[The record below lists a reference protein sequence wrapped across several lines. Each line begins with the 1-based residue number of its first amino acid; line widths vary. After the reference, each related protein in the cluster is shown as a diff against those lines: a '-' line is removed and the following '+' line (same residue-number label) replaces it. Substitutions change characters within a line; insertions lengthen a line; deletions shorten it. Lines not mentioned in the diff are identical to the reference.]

1 MKAQTNR
8 LTFSQQFFIATML
21 FGLFFGAGNL
31 IFPIFL
37 GSQAGRNVWPAIT
50 GLLITG
56 VGIPLLGVAAQ
67 GISRSNGL
75 QEMAGRVSPRY
86 SIFFTCALYLT
97 IGPFFAIPRCASTS
111 FTVGIEPLLG
121 EDVNATVLLAVFSCV
136 FFAAVLFFSL
146 RPGKILTWVGKLL
159 TPLFLLVLAILVVT
173 ALLHPTD
180 RIADVTPSAAYA
192 AAPFFAGF
200 LEGYNTMDAL
210 ASLAFGI
217 VVINVIRGL
226 GVTEPGA
233 IAKNTVL
240 SGIFSCLFMGG
251 IYVAVTIVGTR
262 SHSLTVSC
270 TNGGEAFAVIA
281 EHYLGRAGLVV
292 LALTVILACLKTSIG
307 LVTSC
312 AETFTAM
319 FPNGPKYGF
328 WAICFSI
335 FSLLVTNIGLNAIIA
350 ISLPVLM
357 FLFPLAITLILLALL
372 GNLYGHD
379 TVVYRWV
386 TGFTLVAALFDFVK
400 ALPKAITET
409 PVVSAVIGF
418 ADSYLPFFK
427 LRPELKF
434 CYGLTNCLDTD
445 HPKRFK
451 DPSMAD
457 RFMYANS
464 VKECRSKII
473 ALTFYFE

>member
-1 MKAQTNR
+1 MKTQSNR

-37 GSQAGRNVWPAIT
+37 GSQAGRNVWPAIV

-75 QEMAGRVSPRY
+75 QEMAGRVSSRY

-97 IGPFFAIPRCASTS
+97 IG
-111 FTVGIEPLLG
+111 
-121 EDVNATVLLAVFSCV
+121 
-136 FFAAVLFFSL
+136 
-146 RPGKILTWVGKLL
+146 
-159 TPLFLLVLAILVVT
+159 
-173 ALLHPTD
+173 
-180 RIADVTPSAAYA
+180 
-192 AAPFFAGF
+192 PFFAGF

-251 IYVAVTIVGTR
+251 IYVAVTIVGAQ

-328 WAICFSI
+328 WATCFSI

-386 TGFTLVAALFDFVK
+386 TGFTLAAALFDFVK

-418 ADSYLPFFK
+418 ADSYLPFFE
-427 LRPELKF
+427 LGLGWICPAAVGLFVGLVFHRTRRNRP
-434 CYGLTNCLDTD
+434 
-445 HPKRFK
+445 
-451 DPSMAD
+451 A
-457 RFMYANS
+457 A
-464 VKECRSKII
+464 
-473 ALTFYFE
+473 

>member
-1 MKAQTNR
+1 MKTQTNR

-37 GSQAGRNVWPAIT
+37 GSQAGRNVWPAIV

-121 EDVNATVLLAVFSCV
+121 ENVNATVLLAAFSCV

-328 WAICFSI
+328 WATCFSI

-372 GNLYGHD
+372 GHFFDHD
-379 TVVYRWV
+379 RAVYVWV
-386 TGFTLVAALFDFVK
+386 TGLTLVAAFYDLLRTLPDHLRAVLHVNGLVDTVGK
-400 ALPKAITET
+400 ALPFATIGLGWICPAILGL
-409 PVVSAVIGF
+409 VIGLIF
-418 ADSYLPFFK
+418 RAV
-427 LRPELKF
+427 RPK
-434 CYGLTNCLDTD
+434 
-445 HPKRFK
+445 K
-451 DPSMAD
+451 A
-457 RFMYANS
+457 
-464 VKECRSKII
+464 
-473 ALTFYFE
+473 

>member
-1 MKAQTNR
+1 
-8 LTFSQQFFIATML
+8 
-21 FGLFFGAGNL
+21 
-31 IFPIFL
+31 
-37 GSQAGRNVWPAIT
+37 
-50 GLLITG
+50 
-56 VGIPLLGVAAQ
+56 
-67 GISRSNGL
+67 
-75 QEMAGRVSPRY
+75 
-86 SIFFTCALYLT
+86 
-97 IGPFFAIPRCASTS
+97 
-111 FTVGIEPLLG
+111 
-121 EDVNATVLLAVFSCV
+121 
-136 FFAAVLFFSL
+136 
-146 RPGKILTWVGKLL
+146 
-159 TPLFLLVLAILVVT
+159 
-173 ALLHPTD
+173 
-180 RIADVTPSAAYA
+180 
-192 AAPFFAGF
+192 
-200 LEGYNTMDAL
+200 MDAL

-386 TGFTLVAALFDFVK
+386 TGFTLAAALFDFVK

-418 ADSYLPFFK
+418 ADSYLPFFE
-427 LRPELKF
+427 LGLGWICPAAVGLFVGLIFHYARRNRP
-434 CYGLTNCLDTD
+434 
-445 HPKRFK
+445 
-451 DPSMAD
+451 A
-457 RFMYANS
+457 
-464 VKECRSKII
+464 V
-473 ALTFYFE
+473 

>member
-121 EDVNATVLLAVFSCV
+121 ENANATVLLAAFSCV

-372 GNLYGHD
+372 GHFFDHD
-379 TVVYRWV
+379 RAVYVWV
-386 TGFTLVAALFDFVK
+386 TGLTLVAAFYDLLRTLPDHLRAVLHVNGLVDTVGK
-400 ALPKAITET
+400 ALPFATIGLGWICPAILGL
-409 PVVSAVIGF
+409 VIGLIF
-418 ADSYLPFFK
+418 RAV
-427 LRPELKF
+427 RPK
-434 CYGLTNCLDTD
+434 
-445 HPKRFK
+445 K
-451 DPSMAD
+451 A
-457 RFMYANS
+457 
-464 VKECRSKII
+464 
-473 ALTFYFE
+473 

>member
-1 MKAQTNR
+1 MKKK
-8 LTFSQQFFIATML
+8 LTVKENIYVASML

-31 IFPIFL
+31 IFPTAVGQL
-37 GSQAGRNVWPAIT
+37 AGRNMWSAIL

-56 VGIPLLGVAAQ
+56 VGLPLLGVAAL
-67 GISRSNGL
+67 GLSRSDGL
-75 QEMAGRVSPRY
+75 FSLSSKVNRPYAY
-86 SIFFTCALYLT
+86 FFTCALYLT
-97 IGPFFAIPRCASTS
+97 IGPFFAIPRCATVS
-111 FTVGIEPLLG
+111 FTVGLEQILPQNGNMKLYLLLFTL
-121 EDVNATVLLAVFSCV
+121 AFFIAALL
-136 FFAAVLFFSL
+136 FSL

-192 AAPFFAGF
+192 TAPFFAGF

-251 IYVAVTIVGTR
+251 IYVAVTIVGAQ

-328 WAICFSI
+328 WATCFSI

-386 TGFTLVAALFDFVK
+386 TGFTLAAALFDFVK

-418 ADSYLPFFK
+418 ADSYLPFFE
-427 LRPELKF
+427 LGLGWICPAAVGLFVGLIFHRTRRNRP
-434 CYGLTNCLDTD
+434 
-445 HPKRFK
+445 
-451 DPSMAD
+451 A
-457 RFMYANS
+457 A
-464 VKECRSKII
+464 
-473 ALTFYFE
+473 

>member
-1 MKAQTNR
+1 MKER
-8 LTFSQQFFIATML
+8 LTKKENVLIATML

-31 IFPIFL
+31 IFPAYMGQL
-37 GSQAGRNVWPAIT
+37 AGKNMWQAIIGFV
-50 GLLITG
+50 ITG
-56 VGIPLLGVAAQ
+56 VGLPLLGIAAM
-67 GISRSNGL
+67 GISRSDGL
-75 QEMAGRVSPRY
+75 MELSSKVSRPY
-86 SIFFTCALYLT
+86 SYFFTCALYLT
-97 IGPFFAIPRCASTS
+97 IGPFFAIPRCATTP
-111 FTVGIEPLLG
+111 FTVA
-121 EDVNATVLLAVFSCV
+121 VATLMPEGSNQSLALALFSLA
-136 FFAAVLFFSL
+136 FFAIVLAFSL
-146 RPGKILTWVGKLL
+146 KPGKILTYVGKIL
-159 TPLFLLVLAILVVT
+159 TPIFLAFLAVLVVAALVNPT
-173 ALLHPTD
+173 AAL
-180 RIADVTPSAAYA
+180 SALEAQGDYQSKA
-192 AAPFFAGF
+192 FFTGF

-210 ASLAFGI
+210 ACLAFGI

-386 TGFTLVAALFDFVK
+386 TGFTLAAALFDFVK

-418 ADSYLPFFK
+418 ADSYLPFFE
-427 LRPELKF
+427 LGLGWICPAAVGLFVGLIFHRTRRNRPV
-434 CYGLTNCLDTD
+434 
-445 HPKRFK
+445 
-451 DPSMAD
+451 A
-457 RFMYANS
+457 
-464 VKECRSKII
+464 
-473 ALTFYFE
+473 

>member
-37 GSQAGRNVWPAIT
+37 GSQAGRNVWPAIV

-121 EDVNATVLLAVFSCV
+121 ENVNATVLLAAFSCV

-200 LEGYNTMDAL
+200 SGGLQHHGCSGQSGLRY
-210 ASLAFGI
+210 
-217 VVINVIRGL
+217 RGHQRH
-226 GVTEPGA
+226 PGA
-233 IAKNTVL
+233 WA
-240 SGIFSCLFMGG
+240 S
-251 IYVAVTIVGTR
+251 R
-262 SHSLTVSC
+262 SPAPSPRTQCSP
-270 TNGGEAFAVIA
+270 A
-281 EHYLGRAGLVV
+281 
-292 LALTVILACLKTSIG
+292 S
-307 LVTSC
+307 
-312 AETFTAM
+312 
-319 FPNGPKYGF
+319 
-328 WAICFSI
+328 
-335 FSLLVTNIGLNAIIA
+335 
-350 ISLPVLM
+350 
-357 FLFPLAITLILLALL
+357 
-372 GNLYGHD
+372 
-379 TVVYRWV
+379 
-386 TGFTLVAALFDFVK
+386 
-400 ALPKAITET
+400 
-409 PVVSAVIGF
+409 SAVFLWAASMWPSPSWGPG
-418 ADSYLPFFK
+418 ATPLPFPAPTAA
-427 LRPELKF
+427 RPS
-434 CYGLTNCLDTD
+434 
-445 HPKRFK
+445 
-451 DPSMAD
+451 PS
-457 RFMYANS
+457 S
-464 VKECRSKII
+464 LSTIWGGPGWWCW
-473 ALTFYFE
+473 L

>member
-1 MKAQTNR
+1 MKTQSNR

-37 GSQAGRNVWPAIT
+37 GSQAGRNVWPAIV

-121 EDVNATVLLAVFSCV
+121 ENVNATVLLAVFSCV

-180 RIADVTPSAAYA
+180 RITDMTPSAAYA

-251 IYVAVTIVGTR
+251 IYVAVTIVGAQ

-328 WAICFSI
+328 WATCFSI

-372 GNLYGHD
+372 GHFFDHD
-379 TVVYRWV
+379 RAVYVWV
-386 TGFTLVAALFDFVK
+386 TGLTLVAAFYDLLRTLPDHLRAVLHVNGLVDTVGK
-400 ALPKAITET
+400 ALPFATIGLGWICPAILGL
-409 PVVSAVIGF
+409 VIGLIF
-418 ADSYLPFFK
+418 RAV
-427 LRPELKF
+427 RPK
-434 CYGLTNCLDTD
+434 
-445 HPKRFK
+445 K
-451 DPSMAD
+451 A
-457 RFMYANS
+457 
-464 VKECRSKII
+464 
-473 ALTFYFE
+473 

>member
-121 EDVNATVLLAVFSCV
+121 ENVNATVLLAAFSCV

-292 LALTVILACLKTSIG
+292 LALTVILACLKTSM
-307 LVTSC
+307 VWS
-312 AETFTAM
+312 
-319 FPNGPKYGF
+319 
-328 WAICFSI
+328 
-335 FSLLVTNIGLNAIIA
+335 
-350 ISLPVLM
+350 
-357 FLFPLAITLILLALL
+357 
-372 GNLYGHD
+372 
-379 TVVYRWV
+379 
-386 TGFTLVAALFDFVK
+386 
-400 ALPKAITET
+400 
-409 PVVSAVIGF
+409 PVVPKPSPPCSPMGRNTVSGPSASV
-418 ADSYLPFFK
+418 FF
-427 LRPELKF
+427 P
-434 CYGLTNCLDTD
+434 CWSPT
-445 HPKRFK
+445 
-451 DPSMAD
+451 S
-457 RFMYANS
+457 
-464 VKECRSKII
+464 
-473 ALTFYFE
+473 ALTPSSPSLCRC

>member
-1 MKAQTNR
+1 
-8 LTFSQQFFIATML
+8 
-21 FGLFFGAGNL
+21 
-31 IFPIFL
+31 
-37 GSQAGRNVWPAIT
+37 
-50 GLLITG
+50 
-56 VGIPLLGVAAQ
+56 
-67 GISRSNGL
+67 
-75 QEMAGRVSPRY
+75 
-86 SIFFTCALYLT
+86 
-97 IGPFFAIPRCASTS
+97 
-111 FTVGIEPLLG
+111 
-121 EDVNATVLLAVFSCV
+121 
-136 FFAAVLFFSL
+136 
-146 RPGKILTWVGKLL
+146 
-159 TPLFLLVLAILVVT
+159 
-173 ALLHPTD
+173 
-180 RIADVTPSAAYA
+180 
-192 AAPFFAGF
+192 
-200 LEGYNTMDAL
+200 
-210 ASLAFGI
+210 
-217 VVINVIRGL
+217 
-226 GVTEPGA
+226 
-233 IAKNTVL
+233 
-240 SGIFSCLFMGG
+240 MGG

-386 TGFTLVAALFDFVK
+386 TGFTLAAALFDFVK

-409 PVVSAVIGF
+409 PVVSAVLGF
-418 ADSYLPFFK
+418 ADSYLPFFE
-427 LRPELKF
+427 LGLGWICPAAVGLFVGLIFHRTRRNRP
-434 CYGLTNCLDTD
+434 
-445 HPKRFK
+445 
-451 DPSMAD
+451 A
-457 RFMYANS
+457 A
-464 VKECRSKII
+464 
-473 ALTFYFE
+473 

>member
-1 MKAQTNR
+1 M
-8 LTFSQQFFIATML
+8 
-21 FGLFFGAGNL
+21 
-31 IFPIFL
+31 
-37 GSQAGRNVWPAIT
+37 
-50 GLLITG
+50 
-56 VGIPLLGVAAQ
+56 
-67 GISRSNGL
+67 
-75 QEMAGRVSPRY
+75 
-86 SIFFTCALYLT
+86 
-97 IGPFFAIPRCASTS
+97 
-111 FTVGIEPLLG
+111 
-121 EDVNATVLLAVFSCV
+121 LLAAFSCV

-192 AAPFFAGF
+192 TAPFFAGF

-251 IYVAVTIVGTR
+251 IYVAVTIVGAQ

-328 WAICFSI
+328 WATCFSI

-386 TGFTLVAALFDFVK
+386 TGFTLAAALFDFVK

-418 ADSYLPFFK
+418 ADSYLPFF
-427 LRPELKF
+427 ELGV
-434 CYGLTNCLDTD
+434 GLDLPLPLWACSWD
-445 HPKRFK
+445 
-451 DPSMAD
+451 
-457 RFMYANS
+457 
-464 VKECRSKII
+464 
-473 ALTFYFE
+473 

>member
-1 MKAQTNR
+1 MKAQSNR

-37 GSQAGRNVWPAIT
+37 GSQAGRNVWPAIV

-121 EDVNATVLLAVFSCV
+121 EDVNATVLLAAFSCV

-251 IYVAVTIVGTR
+251 IYVAVTIVGAQ
-262 SHSLTVSC
+262 SHSPTVSC

-312 AETFTAM
+312 AETFNAM

-328 WAICFSI
+328 WATCFSI

-372 GNLYGHD
+372 GHFFDHD
-379 TVVYRWV
+379 RAVYAWV
-386 TGFTLVAALFDFVK
+386 TGLTLVAAFYDLLRTLPDHLRAVLHVNGLVDAVGK
-400 ALPKAITET
+400 ALPFATIGLGWICPAILGL
-409 PVVSAVIGF
+409 VIGLIF
-418 ADSYLPFFK
+418 RAV
-427 LRPELKF
+427 RPK
-434 CYGLTNCLDTD
+434 
-445 HPKRFK
+445 K
-451 DPSMAD
+451 A
-457 RFMYANS
+457 
-464 VKECRSKII
+464 
-473 ALTFYFE
+473 

>member
-1 MKAQTNR
+1 MTTKK
-8 LTFSQQFFIATML
+8 LTIRQKLLVAGTL
-21 FGLFFGAGNL
+21 FGMFFGAGNL
-31 IFPIFL
+31 IFPVHL
-37 GSQAGRNVWPAIT
+37 GQMAGRNAIPAMIGFIIT
-50 GLLITG
+50 A
-56 VGIPLLGVAAQ
+56 VGIPVFGVAAI
-67 GISRSNGL
+67 GITHSDGL
-75 QEMAGRVSPRY
+75 QTLAGKVSKGY
-86 SIFFTCALYLT
+86 GIFFTCLLYLT
-97 IGPFFAIPRCASTS
+97 IGPLFAIPRCATVS
-111 FTVGIEPLLG
+111 FTTGVAPMLGDSGAEWLYLLI
-121 EDVNATVLLAVFSCV
+121 FSAV
-136 FFAAVLFFSL
+136 FFAFVLFFSL
-146 RPGKILTWVGKLL
+146 RPGKITVWIGKIIN
-159 TPLFLLVLAILVVT
+159 PIFLIFFAVLMIA
-173 ALLHPTD
+173 ALLAPG
-180 RIADVTPSAAYA
+180 AAASAVEPVAAYQSDA
-192 AAPFFAGF
+192 FFPS
-200 LEGYNTMDAL
+200 LIEGYGTMDAI
-210 ASLAFGI
+210 AGLAFGI
-217 VVINVIRGL
+217 VVVQVIRDL
-226 GVTEPGA
+226 GVEKAEAVAMT
-233 IAKNTVL
+233 TVR

-409 PVVSAVIGF
+409 PAVSAVIGF
-418 ADSYLPFFK
+418 ADSYLPFFE
-427 LRPELKF
+427 LGLGWICPAAVGLFVGLIFHRTRRNRP
-434 CYGLTNCLDTD
+434 
-445 HPKRFK
+445 
-451 DPSMAD
+451 A
-457 RFMYANS
+457 A
-464 VKECRSKII
+464 
-473 ALTFYFE
+473 

>member
-1 MKAQTNR
+1 
-8 LTFSQQFFIATML
+8 ML
-21 FGLFFGAGNL
+21 FGMFFGAGNL
-31 IFPIFL
+31 IFPVSMGQQA
-37 GSQAGRNVWPAIT
+37 GSQVWIT
-50 GLLITG
+50 TLGFLITG
-56 VGIPLLGVAAQ
+56 VGLPLLGVAAL
-67 GISRSNGL
+67 GISQSNGL
-75 QEMAGRVSPRY
+75 FDLSSKAGRPY
-86 SIFFTCALYLT
+86 GMFFTCALYLT
-97 IGPFFAIPRCASTS
+97 IGPFFAIPRCATTS
-111 FTVGIEPLLG
+111 YTVGLEQILPEGHAKLFLL
-121 EDVNATVLLAVFSCV
+121 LFSAA
-136 FFAAVLFFSL
+136 FFAVTLFFSL
-146 RPGKILTWVGKLL
+146 RPGKILTWIGKVLNPCFL
-159 TPLFLLVLAILVVT
+159 LFLGILLVV
-173 ALLHPTD
+173 ALVSPG
-180 RIADVTPSAAYA
+180 AAISSVEPMGDYA
-192 AAPFFAGF
+192 TQPFLKGF

-210 ASLAFGI
+210 AGLAFGI
-217 VVINVIRGL
+217 IVVQVIQGL
-226 GVTEPGA
+226 GVKEPKDVAGS
-233 IAKNTVL
+233 TVR

-418 ADSYLPFFK
+418 ADSYLPFFE
-427 LRPELKF
+427 LGLGWICPAAVGLFVGLIFHRTRRNRP
-434 CYGLTNCLDTD
+434 
-445 HPKRFK
+445 
-451 DPSMAD
+451 A
-457 RFMYANS
+457 A
-464 VKECRSKII
+464 
-473 ALTFYFE
+473 